1 LEKDDGRGGLKK
13 KPDFALAR
21 RKMVQEQLVARGIKD
36 KRVLDAMMKV
46 PRHLFVEEGLWH
58 QAYGDFPLP
67 IGQGQTISQPY
78 IVALMTEALQLT
90 GDDKVLE
97 IGTGSGYQGAIL
109 AELTNQV
116 LSIERI
122 SSMASKARKVLDE
135 LGYANVLI
143 RVSDGTLGW
152 QEEAPF
158 AGIVVTA
165 GAPEIPPTLMQQLQV
180 GGRLV
185 IPVGDEYSQTLLKVV
200 KQERGYKEEDLGGV
214 RFVKL
219 IGNHGWKA
227 EW

>member
-1 LEKDDGRGGLKK
+1 LKK

-21 RKMVQEQLVARGIKD
+21 KKMVQEQLATRGIKD
-36 KRVLDAMMKV
+36 KRILDAMMKV

-67 IGQGQTISQPY
+67 IGDGQTISQPY

-97 IGTGSGYQGAIL
+97 IGTGSGYQAAIL
-109 AELTNQV
+109 AELTTH
-116 LSIERI
+116 LFSIERI
-122 SSMASKARKVLDE
+122 SSMASKARKTLDE

-158 AGIVVTA
+158 AGIIVTA
-165 GAPEIPPTLMQQLQV
+165 GAPAIPPTLVDQLEV

-185 IPVGDEYSQTLLKVV
+185 IPVGNEYSQTLLKVV
-200 KQERGYKEEDLGGV
+200 KQEKGYREKDLGGV

-219 IGNHGWKA
+219 IGDHGWKA
-227 EW
+227 DW

>member
-1 LEKDDGRGGLKK
+1 
-13 KPDFALAR
+13 
-21 RKMVQEQLVARGIKD
+21 MVQEQLVARGIKD

-116 LSIERI
+116 FSIERI
-122 SSMASKARKVLDE
+122 SSMASKARKILDE

-158 AGIVVTA
+158 AGIIVTA
-165 GAPEIPPTLMQQLQV
+165 GAPEIPSTLVQQLEV
-180 GGRLV
+180 RGRLV

-200 KQERGYKEEDLGGV
+200 KQEKGYKEEGLGGV

-219 IGNHGWKA
+219 IGDHGWKA
-227 EW
+227 DW

>member
-1 LEKDDGRGGLKK
+1 LKK

-90 GDDKVLE
+90 GNDKILE

-109 AELTNQV
+109 AELTNRV
-116 LSIERI
+116 FSIERI
-122 SSMASKARKVLDE
+122 SSMASKARRILDE
-135 LGYANVLI
+135 LGYATVLI
-143 RVSDGTLGW
+143 RVADGTLGW

-158 AGIVVTA
+158 AGIIVTA
-165 GAPEIPPTLMQQLQV
+165 GAPAIPPTLVEQLEV
-180 GGRLV
+180 RGRLV
-185 IPVGDEYSQTLLKVV
+185 IPVGNEYSQTLVRVV
-200 KQERGYKEEDLGGV
+200 KQEKGYQEKDLGGV

-219 IGNHGWKA
+219 IGDRGWKA
-227 EW
+227 E

>member
-1 LEKDDGRGGLKK
+1 MKK

-21 RKMVQEQLVARGIKD
+21 KKMVQEQLVARGIKD

-67 IGQGQTISQPY
+67 IGEGQTISQPY

-97 IGTGSGYQGAIL
+97 IGTGSGYQAAIL
-109 AELTNQV
+109 AELTTHV
-116 LSIERI
+116 FSIERI
-122 SSMASKARKVLDE
+122 SSMASKARKILDE

-158 AGIVVTA
+158 AGIIVTA
-165 GAPEIPPTLMQQLQV
+165 GAPAIPPILVEQLEV
-180 GGRLV
+180 EGRLV
-185 IPVGDEYSQTLLKVV
+185 IPVGNEYSQTLLRVV
-200 KQERGYKEEDLGGV
+200 KQEKGYRERDLGGV

-219 IGNHGWKA
+219 IGDHGWKA
-227 EW
+227 DW

>member
-1 LEKDDGRGGLKK
+1 MKK

-21 RKMVQEQLVARGIKD
+21 KKMVQEQLVARGIKD

-78 IVALMTEALQLT
+78 IVALMTEALQLS

-97 IGTGSGYQGAIL
+97 IGTGSGYQAAIL
-109 AELTNQV
+109 AELTAHV
-116 LSIERI
+116 FSIERI
-122 SSMASKARKVLDE
+122 SSMASKARKILDQ
-135 LGYANVLI
+135 LGYATVLI

-158 AGIVVTA
+158 AGIIVTA
-165 GAPEIPPTLMQQLQV
+165 GSPAVPPTLVDQLEK

-185 IPVGDEYSQTLLKVV
+185 IPVGNEYSQTLLKVV
-200 KQERGYKEEDLGGV
+200 KQDKGYKKNDLGGV

-219 IGNHGWKA
+219 IGDHGWQA
-227 EW
+227 DW

>member
-1 LEKDDGRGGLKK
+1 LK

-90 GDDKVLE
+90 GDEKVLE

-116 LSIERI
+116 FSIERI
-122 SSMASKARKVLDE
+122 SSMASKARKILDE
-135 LGYANVLI
+135 LGYAHVLI

-158 AGIVVTA
+158 AGIIVTA
-165 GAPEIPPTLMQQLQV
+165 GAPEIPPTLVQQLEV
-180 GGRLV
+180 RGRFV
-185 IPVGDEYSQTLLKVV
+185 IPVGNEYSQTLLKVV
-200 KQERGYKEEDLGGV
+200 KQEKGYKEEDLGGV

-219 IGNHGWKA
+219 IGDHGWKA
-227 EW
+227 DW

>member
-1 LEKDDGRGGLKK
+1 MKK

-21 RKMVQEQLVARGIKD
+21 KKMVQEQLVTRGIKD
-36 KRVLDAMMKV
+36 KRILDAMMKV

-67 IGQGQTISQPY
+67 IGEGQTISQPY

-97 IGTGSGYQGAIL
+97 IGTGSGYQAAIL
-109 AELTNQV
+109 AELTTHV
-116 LSIERI
+116 FSIERI
-122 SSMASKARKVLDE
+122 SSMASKARKILDE

-158 AGIVVTA
+158 AGIIVTA
-165 GAPEIPPTLMQQLQV
+165 GAPAIPPILVEQLEV
-180 GGRLV
+180 EGRLV
-185 IPVGDEYSQTLLKVV
+185 IPVGNEYSQTLLRVV
-200 KQERGYKEEDLGGV
+200 KQEKGYRERDLGGV

-219 IGNHGWKA
+219 IGDHGWKA
-227 EW
+227 DW